1 MFNDNNFDINQE
13 NEQAYVEEVILE
25 PVSPYAIIPEEYHKK
40 RNIRRL
46 AAAIGIPALCLS
58 AIGYFWGY
66 AYLFIT
72 TKIFGM
78 TRLDAAML
86 LQNQGMQQVLQI
98 FLSCFM
104 FLVPFTIA
112 AKCIG
117 ASIDDTIQFKKAKK
131 GTFLPFVLF
140 GVGFCA
146 FTNIAMS
153 YSSAFFDTF
162 VKQEYNAPR
171 TSTPPGIYGFI
182 LSFIATAIV
191 PALVEEFAC
200 RGIVLGLLRKHG
212 DSFAIITSAIV
223 FGVMHGN
230 FDQIPFATVVG
241 LILGYIYVK
250 TESIWPCILV
260 HCINNAVSVLMTYSI
275 NIIDFDI
282 QNIIYVIYLIAA
294 MLLAIFGVLLFSK
307 KGDGDYALK
316 HEKSIITEKQKYI
329 AFFTSWIIIIF
340 LLSNL
345 YEAVSYFGF
354 WEKF

>member
-1 MFNDNNFDINQE
+1 MLDDNNFDINRE
-13 NEQAYVEEVILE
+13 NEQVQKETVSE
-25 PVSPYAIIPEEYHKK
+25 PVSPYAIIPEEYHEK
-40 RNIRRL
+40 RKIRYM
-46 AAAIGIPALCLS
+46 AAAVGIPAISLS

-72 TKIFGM
+72 TKFLGM
-78 TRLDAAML
+78 TKDNALEL
-86 LQNQGMQQVLQI
+86 LQNQGMQQFLQI
-98 FLSCFM
+98 LLSCLM
-104 FLVPFTIA
+104 FLVPFSIA

-117 ASIDDTIQFKKAKK
+117 VSIDDTIKFGKAKK

-162 VKQEYNAPR
+162 IKQEYNTPR
-171 TSTPPGIYGFI
+171 TSTPSGIYGFI

-200 RGIVLGLLRKHG
+200 RGIILGLLRKFG
-212 DSFAIITSAIV
+212 DGFAIITSAII

-250 TESIWPCILV
+250 TESIWPCMLV
-260 HCINNAVSVLMTYSI
+260 HGINNAISVLLTYSVG
-275 NIIDFDI
+275 IISVET
-282 QNIIYVIYLIAA
+282 QNAVYIMYLVIA
-294 MLLAIFGVLLFSK
+294 MLLAIFAVLLFSK
-307 KGDGDYALK
+307 KCDGNYSL
-316 HEKSIITEKQKYI
+316 ERKSSILSEKQKYI
-329 AFFTSWIIIIF
+329 AFFTSWLIIIF
-340 LLSNL
+340 LISNL

-354 WEKF
+354 WEK